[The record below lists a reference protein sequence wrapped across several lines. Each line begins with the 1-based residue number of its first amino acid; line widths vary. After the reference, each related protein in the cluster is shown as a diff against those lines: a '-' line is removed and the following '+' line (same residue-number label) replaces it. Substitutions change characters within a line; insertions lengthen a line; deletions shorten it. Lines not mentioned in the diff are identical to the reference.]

1 MAFSVSHAIVSPE
14 ARDQYIPIIDSILA
28 KSDLTTISSKTI
40 RNGLQDEIGY
50 DLTPHK
56 LAIKQ
61 LIMERFDVCAAQK
74 GIQTASETPATSAST
89 NGHGKDHD
97 SVTPVEPSS
106 PAQSS
111 MSQKRQAESEECS
124 DTSSKTPPIKKKKP
138 DNDIDADALFAA
150 KLQAEENMRARQTR
164 GASTRRSQPVKKK
177 QPTKAKTSKKVK
189 AEDDSELESGS
200 DSGKK
205 VNRSGGFHKPLTLSP
220 ALSALLD
227 GEVTLSRP
235 QTVKRLW
242 QYIHEHDLQDPNDRR
257 QIRCDDAMRAVFK
270 QDRIHMFTMTKILSQ
285 NLYSPDE

>member
-1 MAFSVSHAIVSPE
+1 MSLSPD
-14 ARDQYIPIIDSILA
+14 AHDRYIPIIDSILA
-28 KSDLTTISSKTI
+28 KSDLTTISIKRI
-40 RNGLQDEIGY
+40 RKGLEDEIGY
-50 DLTPHK
+50 DLTPQK
-56 LAIKQ
+56 VAIRQ
-61 LIMERFDVCAAQK
+61 LITERFDIVAYRGGEEATPET
-74 GIQTASETPATSAST
+74 TATTSTT
-89 NGHGKDHD
+89 NGHGQDHD
-97 SVTPVEPSS
+97 SVTPVEPLS

-111 MSQKRQAESEECS
+111 MSQKRQADSEEHS
-124 DTSSKTPPIKKKKP
+124 DTSNKTPPAKKQKP
-138 DNDIDADALFAA
+138 DNDIDADAQFAA
-150 KLQAEENMRARQTR
+150 RLQAEENMRARQTR

-189 AEDDSELESGS
+189 AEDDSDLESGS
-200 DSGKK
+200 ESGKK

-242 QYIHEHDLQDPNDRR
+242 QYIHEHDLQDPSDRR